1 MNLRILLVAFYSNLA
16 PSYRSFNSVDLQLCV
31 RAGAQWRSH
40 ATSSDF
46 EQQCWDIETYN
57 HWLSIIAHELNS
69 DPTSPQSGL
78 KLFNSLVFSSS
89 SEKPWFSSV
98 VLNFKSLP
106 PGALPK
112 GAREGHTFT
121 SVMIN
126 PPMYLQYLFDTAMN
140 MGATI
145 IRETLPKSSTL
156 EGTLRLTTDTI
167 RFHNFHSR
175 STKDSSPP
183 DPKIDAFVNATGL
196 GAHILVP
203 DEAVY
208 PIRGQTVTVKGEA
221 KHITT
226 FDLNPTSPGGR
237 SVESLKPNITYV
249 LPRPHS
255 GMTILGGTK
264 QAGNWNTTPDSET
277 TKRILENA
285 KKWAPEL
292 LDAKGEFNVVSVQVG
307 LRPGRTGGA
316 RVELERMGDF
326 VVCHSYGHAGA
337 GYQNSVGSARK
348 VVKLLNKN
356 FGIGEHVAAKL

>member
-1 MNLRILLVAFYSNLA
+1 MSHLA
-16 PSYRSFNSVDLQLCV
+16 VSFNSVVLQQYV
-31 RAGAQWRSH
+31 RAGAHWRSH
-40 ATSSDF
+40 ANNSDR

-57 HWLSIIAHELNS
+57 HWLSIIAHEHNS
-69 DPTSPQSGL
+69 DPTSTRSGL
-78 KLFNSLVFSSS
+78 DLFDSQVFSSS
-89 SEKPWFSSV
+89 HEKPWYSSA

-106 PGALPK
+106 PVALPK
-112 GAREGHTFT
+112 GAREGHIFT

-126 PPMYLQYLFDTAMN
+126 PHMYLRYLLDTAVN
-140 MGATI
+140 LGATV

-156 EGTLRLTTDTI
+156 EGALRHATNVLK
-167 RFHNFHSR
+167 FHNFHSR
-175 STKDSSPP
+175 STKAFSPP

-221 KHITT
+221 KQNTT
-226 FDLNPTSPGGR
+226 VDSKPTSSNRR
-237 SVESLKPNITYV
+237 SLEPLEPNITYV
-249 LPRPHS
+249 LPRPYS
-255 GMTILGGTK
+255 GTTILGGTK
-264 QAGNWNTTPDSET
+264 QAGNWNTTPESET

-292 LDAKGEFNVVSVQVG
+292 LNAKGEFDVVSVQVG

-316 RVELERMGDF
+316 RVELERTGDF

-348 VVKLLNKN
+348 VVELLHKH
-356 FGIGEHVAAKL
+356 FGIDSEAKL